1 MARKSRKTPEKQLT
15 KTNQKTYSVGV
26 YVRLS
31 LLNNNMEDDSSI
43 QNQKNIILNYIKNNE
58 QFKLIEIYEDNNFS
72 GTNFNRTAFQKLIED
87 VQSGKI
93 NCIIVKDL
101 SRFGRNYIECGNYLE
116 KIFPYIGV
124 RFIAINDNYDSENMN
139 SSEILMMHLKNII
152 NQLYAQDIG
161 KKVSTAIR
169 AKQKRGEYVGSFP
182 NYGYKKDEKNKNKL
196 VINEETAPIV
206 KMIYD
211 LKLQG
216 LGYVQIASKLNDQN
230 ILSPY
235 AYLHTK
241 GYFKTDKYKDLKWTP
256 LAVKRICT
264 NQVYIGNIAEK
275 KSNVYGDKAK
285 DLDMEKFI
293 VVKNMHEPIVSEKV
307 FYKVQQVTENIAKT
321 FKQKY
326 DIKTTE
332 NIFKGLVKCGN
343 CGKNMYRFKH
353 CVKNKNGKINVSYD
367 FKCKEIYKSKCKVGS
382 TNEETLKRIVFN
394 QLKTQIQLV
403 LDLQDLI
410 VKNDKFVSYEEHLL
424 KNTLQ
429 NLHSE
434 ITKIKNFQKTIY
446 EDYCTGLLD
455 EEDYL
460 FTKANYI
467 EKENE
472 LNLQKENIQNKLFDL
487 KNTLNKENEY
497 IKQFLKFKNYKFLTR
512 ELLQTLI
519 EKIVIHNDKSIE
531 IFFKYENEYKRI
543 LNEIERVSKNAV

>member
-1 MARKSRKTPEKQLT
+1 M
-15 KTNQKTYSVGV
+15 
-26 YVRLS
+26 
-31 LLNNNMEDDSSI
+31 
-43 QNQKNIILNYIKNNE
+43 
-58 QFKLIEIYEDNNFS
+58 
-72 GTNFNRTAFQKLIED
+72 
-87 VQSGKI
+87 
-93 NCIIVKDL
+93 
-101 SRFGRNYIECGNYLE
+101 
-116 KIFPYIGV
+116 
-124 RFIAINDNYDSENMN
+124 
-139 SSEILMMHLKNII
+139 
-152 NQLYAQDIG
+152 
-161 KKVSTAIR
+161 
-169 AKQKRGEYVGSFP
+169 
-182 NYGYKKDEKNKNKL
+182 
-196 VINEETAPIV
+196 
-206 KMIYD
+206 
-211 LKLQG
+211 
-216 LGYVQIASKLNDQN
+216 
-230 ILSPY
+230 
-235 AYLHTK
+235 
-241 GYFKTDKYKDLKWTP
+241 
-256 LAVKRICT
+256 
-264 NQVYIGNIAEK
+264 YIGNIAEK

-293 VVKNMHEPIVSEKV
+293 VMKNMHEPIVSEEV
-307 FYKVQQVTENIAKT
+307 FYKVEQVTENIAKT

-326 DIKTTE
+326 DTKTTE

-343 CGKNMYRFKH
+343 CGKNMYIFK
-353 CVKNKNGKINVSYD
+353 CCRKNKNGKINISYD
-367 FKCKEIYKSKCKVGS
+367 FKCKEIYASKCKVGS
-382 TNEETLKRIVFN
+382 TNEETLKR
-394 QLKTQIQLV
+394 
-403 LDLQDLI
+403 
-410 VKNDKFVSYEEHLL
+410 NDKFVSYEEHLL

-472 LNLQKENIQNKLFDL
+472 LNLQKENVQNKLFDL